1 MLFRIFVILI
11 IPSALL
17 ASFEEFQTDARLY
30 GMAGA
35 GVAVSDMPGSD
46 LYNPA
51 LPAFAADL
59 LVSSG
64 SSMPFG
70 LADLTAFSGSYAYQK
85 SKIGAGL
92 ALATLGSYLYREN
105 YLKGV
110 FSVKPVEKASL
121 GISINCYQLAI
132 ERYGSA
138 VGVGLDLG
146 LLGKPVEWL
155 TLGLKAANVNRPTIG
170 QTGEELDQSLSF
182 GIAAQPLDRLIF
194 SFQLHAQRDW
204 PCQVRIGQEYI
215 YRNLLAIRMGF
226 NDRPNMTSLGFGV
239 MHKKFRFDYAAR
251 THADLG
257 LSHCISVN
265 YITQRIFARS
275 EDVKIISQP
284 PPTIIVKIDPNSAS
298 LEDLCLLPGIGPATA
313 ADIMAYRD
321 SAGQFNYL
329 EDLTKVKGI
338 GPSLLEKMAPF
349 VDLKRKPNLP
359 GLIDINRATIEE
371 LSGLP
376 NIGTKTANEIAAYR
390 QLTGPFHNL
399 EDIMNVKGI
408 GRKTYEEIKTLIT
421 IGPE

>member
-1 MLFRIFVILI
+1 M
-11 IPSALL
+11 L

-35 GVAVSDMPGSD
+35 GVAVSDMPGSN

-59 LVSSG
+59 SVSSG
-64 SSMPFG
+64 SSRPFG
-70 LADLTAFSGSYAYQK
+70 LADLTAFSGSYAYRK
-85 SKIGAGL
+85 DKIGTGVV
-92 ALATLGSYLYREN
+92 LATLGSYLYREN
-105 YLKGV
+105 YLKGI
-110 FSVKPVEKASL
+110 FSIKPIEKVSL
-121 GISINCYQLAI
+121 GVSINCYQLAI

-138 VGVGLDLG
+138 ASVGLDFG
-146 LLGKPVEWL
+146 LLGKPVEWMS
-155 TLGLKAANVNRPTIG
+155 LGIKAANVNRPTIG
-170 QTGEELDQSLSF
+170 QGGEELYQSLSF
-182 GIAAQPLDRLIF
+182 GAAVQPLDRLIF

-215 YRNLLAIRMGF
+215 YRNLLAIRAGF

-239 MHKKFRFDYAAR
+239 IYKNLRFDYAVR

-265 YITQRIFARS
+265 YITQRIFAKP
-275 EDVKIISQP
+275 EDVKTISQP
-284 PPTIIVKIDPNSAS
+284 PQTTWAKIDPNSAS
-298 LEDLCLLPGIGPATA
+298 LEDFCLLPGIGPAMA

-321 SAGQFNYL
+321 SAGHFSSL
-329 EDLTKVKGI
+329 EDMAKIKGI

-349 VDLKRKPNLP
+349 VTLESKPK
-359 GLIDINRATIEE
+359 LIGPVDINRATIEE
-371 LSGLP
+371 LSALP
-376 NIGTKTANEIAAYR
+376 GIGTKTANDITAYR
-390 QLTGPFHNL
+390 QLNGPFRNL

-408 GRKTYEEIKTLIT
+408 GRKTYEEIKTLIA